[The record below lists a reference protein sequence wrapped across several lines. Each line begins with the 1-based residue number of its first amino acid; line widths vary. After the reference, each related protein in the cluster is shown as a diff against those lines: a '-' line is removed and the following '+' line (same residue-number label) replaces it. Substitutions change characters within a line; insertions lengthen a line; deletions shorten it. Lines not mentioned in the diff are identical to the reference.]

1 MTVLTGLAIALAIL
15 YQYRKE
21 PWALTRARVQHK
33 TTKTFQQHCWL
44 VKPRNVFVAWDD
56 SHMQANL
63 SHWRQIQ
70 SHGLRAWMIAL
81 KAAETW
87 SEVVQGENLT
97 EERWTMEDLQVDEGM
112 GLVLGVD

>member
-1 MTVLTGLAIALAIL
+1 
-15 YQYRKE
+15 
-21 PWALTRARVQHK
+21 
-33 TTKTFQQHCWL
+33 
-44 VKPRNVFVAWDD
+44 
-56 SHMQANL
+56 
-63 SHWRQIQ
+63 
-70 SHGLRAWMIAL
+70 MIAL